1 MNWQDKGYLLSKNKY
16 SENNSIAE
24 FYTKEHGKVAGVI
37 YGSTS
42 KKIKNYLL
50 IGNKFHLNFSSK
62 NDSKIGYFKIEI
74 DKIITP
80 YFMEDKNKLLCITYS
95 MNLIKLLTVEGQ
107 QNINVFELIKNLK
120 VLLEDDKW
128 LIKFIFWE
136 LSFYKSVGYDIEFKD
151 YVDKETL
158 NNGEEKY
165 YVKSTNK
172 FVPKFLINKNYNI
185 DNTKDI
191 LDGFKI
197 VGDYLEKTILKT
209 IGINY
214 PNSRLEF
221 FNSIKNLDLSD
232 LQNMKL

>member
-1 MNWQDKGYLLSKNKY
+1 MKKLS
-16 SENNSIAE
+16 
-24 FYTKEHGKVAGVI
+24 
-37 YGSTS
+37 
-42 KKIKNYLL
+42 
-50 IGNKFHLNFSSK
+50 
-62 NDSKIGYFKIEI
+62 
-74 DKIITP
+74 
-80 YFMEDKNKLLCITYS
+80 
-95 MNLIKLLTVEGQ
+95 
-107 QNINVFELIKNLK
+107 KNLK

-151 YVDKETL
+151 YVDKEIL

-172 FVPKFLINKNYNI
+172 FVPNFLINKNYNI
-185 DNTKDI
+185 DNAKDV